1 MNLPNLRHTLLVA
14 AILTGAQPAAI
25 GIGPAVQADEP
36 LTAWNVAM
44 LQGVTGAEISPDGR
58 HVAYVLSV
66 PREPREDEDG
76 SARSQLHVF
85 DFESG
90 ESRAYVTAD
99 SGVSRVHW
107 SPDSEQIGFVAKRDG
122 DEHSVLYMLP
132 VSGGEARRAASL
144 EDRSISTYAI
154 SPDGTR
160 VALLSRPPESKQRK
174 ADKKD
179 GFKAEIY
186 EEDWRAAELSIVQL
200 FDEEAESTDV
210 SLEGH
215 PSAVVWSPD
224 GARLALAVAPTPLVD
239 DSYMLKRIQ
248 IVDLATGSVTARIE
262 NQGKLGSFCWSPDGA
277 GLAIIAA
284 FDQHD
289 GVAGRLLW
297 SSAAPDSDAHVPT
310 PMLGERER
318 DEHDVEWLAS
328 GRLLVRGS
336 QGAWSTLDTYAV
348 ADGKASDRVSL
359 LPLEGPIWRSVSM
372 SDEGSRAALV
382 GASPTHASEMFTLEV
397 GTAELVRRTD
407 SNPSLGSAVL
417 SRQEV
422 IRYPARD
429 GLPIEGI
436 LIHPAEG
443 SPTPAPLIVAVHGG
457 PEAHISNTWLTGY
470 SYAGQ
475 RAAAKGYAVFYPNYR
490 GSTGR
495 GLGYLKASQGDP
507 AGKEFDDVVD
517 GVDYLIEIGLVDADR
532 VGVTGGSY
540 GGYATAWC
548 STYYSD
554 RFAAGVMFVG
564 ISDKIS
570 KVGTTDIADEEFYVH
585 AMKRPW
591 DDWRFF
597 LERSPIFHA
606 DNSKTPLLIMH
617 GKDDT
622 RVDPGQS
629 REMYRHL
636 KIRGQAPVR
645 LVHYPGEGHG
655 NRKAG
660 ARFDYS
666 LRMMRWFD
674 HYLMGEGGD
683 APDWEID
690 YDAHLPADPEEEEPG
705 S

>member
-1 MNLPNLRHTLLVA
+1 MKLPILRSSLVWAALLTSA
-14 AILTGAQPAAI
+14 LSGANAGSAPLAN
-25 GIGPAVQADEP
+25 EP
-36 LTAWNVAM
+36 LTAWDVAM
-44 LQGVTGAEISPDGR
+44 LRGVTSAAISPDGR
-58 HVAYVLSV
+58 HVAYTLSV
-66 PREPREDEDG
+66 PREPKQDEDG
-76 SARSQLHVF
+76 SARSQLHVLEY
-85 DFESG
+85 DSG
-90 ESRAYVTAD
+90 ESRAFVTAD
-99 SGVSRVHW
+99 SGVSRVRW
-107 SPDSEQIGFVAKRDG
+107 TPDGEHIGFVAKRDG

-132 VSGGEARRAASL
+132 IRGGEARRAASL
-144 EDRSISTYAI
+144 EGRSVSSYTL

-160 VALLSRPPESKQRK
+160 VALLSRPPESKERK
-174 ADKKD
+174 ADKKH

-186 EEDWRAAELSIVQL
+186 EEDWHAAELSIAKL
-200 FDEEAESTDV
+200 FDEDSDPIEVALD
-210 SLEGH
+210 GH
-215 PSAVVWSPD
+215 PSAAAWSPD
-224 GARLALAVAPTPLVD
+224 GQRIALAVAPTPLVD
-239 DSYMLKRIQ
+239 DSYMLKRIR
-248 IVDLATGSVTARIE
+248 IVDLDSGSVTAEINNR
-262 NQGKLGSFCWSPDGA
+262 GKLGSFHWSPDGE

-284 FDQHD
+284 FDEHD

-297 SSAAPDSDAHVPT
+297 SSAAPSAEAHDPA

-318 DEHDVEWLAS
+318 DEHQAEWLAN

-336 QGAWSTLDTYAV
+336 KGAWSTVDTYAV
-348 ADGKASDRVSL
+348 ADGRASDRVSL
-359 LPLEGPIWRSVSM
+359 LPLEGPVWRSVTV
-372 SDEGSRAALV
+372 SDDGGRAALV
-382 GASPTHASEMFTLEV
+382 GSSPTHSGEVYTLDLA
-397 GTAELVRRTD
+397 GSKLARRTD
-407 SNPSLGSAVL
+407 SNPSLETAL
-417 SRQEV
+417 MSRQEV

-429 GLPIEGI
+429 GLPVEGI
-436 LIHPAEG
+436 FIHPVEG
-443 SPTPAPLIVAVHGG
+443 SPSPAPLIVAVHGG
-457 PEAHISNTWLTGY
+457 PESHISNGWLTGY

-475 RAAAKGYAVFYPNYR
+475 LAAAKGYAIFYPNYR

-495 GLGYLKASQGDP
+495 GLAYLKASQGDP

-517 GVDYLIEIGLVDADR
+517 GVDYLIETGLVDPER

-570 KVGTTDIADEEFYVH
+570 KVGTTDIADEEFFVH

-591 DDWRFF
+591 DDWQFF

-606 DNSKTPLLIMH
+606 DKSKTPLLIMH
-617 GKDDT
+617 GKNDT

-636 KIRGQAPVR
+636 KLRGQAPVR
-645 LVHYPGEGHG
+645 LVNYPGEGHG

-674 HYLMGEGGD
+674 HYLMGEGGE

-690 YDAHLPADPEEEEPG
+690 FDAHLPGDPDEEEPG
-705 S
+705 P

>member
-1 MNLPNLRHTLLVA
+1 MTA
-14 AILTGAQPAAI
+14 MPAALAA
-25 GIGPAVQADEP
+25 AVQEP
-36 LTAWNVAM
+36 LTAWDVAM
-44 LQGVTGAEISPDGR
+44 LKDVTSAQISPDGR
-58 HVAYVLSV
+58 YVAYTLSV
-66 PREPREDEDG
+66 PREPKQDEDG
-76 SARSQLHVF
+76 SARSQLHVL
-85 DFESG
+85 DLESG
-90 ESRAYVTAD
+90 ESSAYVTAD
-99 SGVSRVHW
+99 SGVRSVHW
-107 SPDSEQIGFVAKRDG
+107 SPNSRDIGFVAKREG

-132 VSGGEARRAASL
+132 VRGGEARRAASL
-144 EDRSISTYAI
+144 KGRSISSYTL
-154 SPDGTR
+154 SPDGAQ
-160 VALLSRPPESKQRK
+160 VALLSKPAETKQRK
-174 ADKKD
+174 ADKKN

-186 EEDWRAAELSIVQL
+186 EEDWHAAELSIVTL
-200 FDEEAESTDV
+200 FDEDSEPIEVPVD
-210 SLEGH
+210 GH
-215 PSAVVWSPD
+215 PSALAWSPN
-224 GARLALAVAPTPLVD
+224 GERLALGVAPTPLVD
-239 DSYMLKRIQ
+239 DSYMLKRIR
-248 IVDLATGSVTARIE
+248 IVDLASGSGSVTAEIANR
-262 NQGKLGSFCWSPDGA
+262 GKLGSFRWSPDGA

-284 FDQHD
+284 FDEHD

-297 SSAAPDSDAHVPT
+297 SSAAPSIEAHVPT
-310 PMLGERER
+310 PMLAKRER
-318 DEHDVEWLAS
+318 DEHQVEWLAN

-336 QGAWSTLDTYAV
+336 QGGWSTIDTYAV
-348 ADGKASDRVSL
+348 VDGRATDRAAL
-359 LPLEGPIWRSVSM
+359 LPLEGPVWRGVSI
-372 SDEGSRAALV
+372 SADGSQAALV
-382 GASPTHASEMFTLEV
+382 GSSSEHSGELYTLDL
-397 GTAELVRRTD
+397 GTSALVRRTD
-407 SNPSLGSAVL
+407 SNPSLASAVM

-429 GLPIEGI
+429 GLAIEGI
-436 LIHPAEG
+436 LIHPVEG
-443 SPTPAPLIVAVHGG
+443 SPLPAPLIVAVHGG
-457 PEAHISNTWLTGY
+457 PESHISNGWLTGY
-470 SYAGQ
+470 SYGGQ
-475 RAAAKGYAVFYPNYR
+475 LAAAKGYAVFYPNYR

-517 GVDYLIEIGLVDADR
+517 GVDYLIETGLVDAER

-564 ISDKIS
+564 ISNKIS

-591 DDWRFF
+591 DDWQFF

-606 DNSKTPLLIMH
+606 DKSKTPLLIMH

-636 KIRGQAPVR
+636 KLRGQAPVR

-674 HYLMGEGGD
+674 HYLMGEGGE

-690 YDAHLPADPEEEEPG
+690 YDAHLPADPEEDEPG